1 MSGNSITGEMG
12 IDNFAL
18 SLKWSNVGDL
28 YMPLA
33 EVKFLTLILMLCAE
47 HIGIKKTNH
56 YLYGSRPLSS
66 VHLVNLSANTANK
79 QEKEIERGH

>member
-12 IDNFAL
+12 IDNIAL

-33 EVKFLTLILMLCAE
+33 EVKF
-47 HIGIKKTNH
+47 
-56 YLYGSRPLSS
+56 
-66 VHLVNLSANTANK
+66 ANSYSDVVFRTCRC
-79 QEKEIERGH
+79 QEK